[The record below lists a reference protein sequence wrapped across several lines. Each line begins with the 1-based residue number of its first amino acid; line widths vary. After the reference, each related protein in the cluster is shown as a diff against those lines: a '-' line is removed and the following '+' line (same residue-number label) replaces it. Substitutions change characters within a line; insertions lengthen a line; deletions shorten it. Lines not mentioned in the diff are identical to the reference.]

1 MTDDDVAEAGIERI
15 DLSGVV
21 LDCANAR
28 ELADFYLA
36 LLGWELCTDDP
47 EDSWLAIKPAEGGVQ
62 ISFQR
67 EDNYRPPTWPT
78 TLEEQQMM
86 IHLDFHPAD
95 LERAHVHAVAVGAVP
110 TPWQPQPHIR
120 VYTDPA
126 GHLFCFA

>member
-1 MTDDDVAEAGIERI
+1 MDTLPDDAVGVIQ
-15 DLSGVV
+15 LSDVV
-21 LDCANAR
+21 LDCADAR
-28 ELADFYLA
+28 SLANFYIA

-47 EDSWLAIKPAEGGVQ
+47 DDSWLAIKPAGGQTQ

-67 EDNYRPPTWPT
+67 EDNYQPPTWPT
-78 TLEEQQMM
+78 VPDQQQMM

-95 LERAHVHAVAVGAVP
+95 LDRAHDHALAVGAVP
-110 TPWQPQPHIR
+110 TPWQPQPHVR